1 MSQGSRPQRVG
12 EEIRQELSQMLA
24 REIHDPGIGFVTLT
38 HVKVSPDLQV
48 ARVYYTTIGDERSR
62 RETRKALDRATP
74 FLRRQLASRIRLRRV
89 PELHFQ
95 FDESVEKQDRIERIL
110 IDLQKE
116 RETHGSTGSS
126 GSSGSTGPEP
136 GESGEPEEPEEPAG
150 GRGRRT

>member
-38 HVKVSPDLQV
+38 YVKVSPDLQV
-48 ARVYYTTIGDERSR
+48 ARVYYTTIGDDRAR

-95 FDESVEKQDRIERIL
+95 FDESVEKQDRIEKIL
-110 IDLQKE
+110 IDLRKE
-116 RETHGSTGSS
+116 RDALGSTGSTGSS
-126 GSSGSTGPEP
+126 GSAGSEP
-136 GESGEPEEPEEPAG
+136 GEPEQPVEPPHT
-150 GRGRRT
+150 RGSEK

>member
-12 EEIRQELSQMLA
+12 EEIRHELSQMLA
-24 REIHDPGIGFVTLT
+24 RDLHDPGIGFVTLT

-95 FDESVEKQDRIERIL
+95 FDESVEKQDRIEKIL

-116 RETHGSTGSS
+116 REAASTGSAGSAGSAGSS
-126 GSSGSTGPEP
+126 GSEP
-136 GESGEPEEPEEPAG
+136 TEPAEPTKNG
-150 GRGRRT
+150 ARRT